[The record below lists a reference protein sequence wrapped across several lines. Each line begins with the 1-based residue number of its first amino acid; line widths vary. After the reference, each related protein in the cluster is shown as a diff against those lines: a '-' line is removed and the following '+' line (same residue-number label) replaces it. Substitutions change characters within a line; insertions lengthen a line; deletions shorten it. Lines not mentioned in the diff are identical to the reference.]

1 MGKQRR
7 EDGCLE
13 LEKKYPPKVKAM
25 YEAVLSLFS
34 SGRELSTLTVS
45 EITAKAGIG
54 KGTAYEYFSTKEEM
68 IVGAIQYEAERH
80 ISIIFEFI
88 QNGQSFQ
95 EIIFQGLDMLEENH
109 ERYGGFVM
117 LEKIIRDSTMTGSG
131 LLDELERRKEDC
143 GSAKR
148 LTEKL
153 FRLAAD
159 KGLIKEGDAFQVW
172 SAILSQFAVYA
183 FYLTHQEL
191 TAGIGRGE
199 VRQLVYKNIIK
210 LLN

>member
-1 MGKQRR
+1 
-7 EDGCLE
+7 
-13 LEKKYPPKVKAM
+13 
-25 YEAVLSLFS
+25 
-34 SGRELSTLTVS
+34 
-45 EITAKAGIG
+45 
-54 KGTAYEYFSTKEEM
+54 
-68 IVGAIQYEAERH
+68 
-80 ISIIFEFI
+80 
-88 QNGQSFQ
+88 
-95 EIIFQGLDMLEENH
+95 
-109 ERYGGFVM
+109 
-117 LEKIIRDSTMTGSG
+117 MTGSG

-191 TAGIGRGE
+191 TDGIGRGE